1 MSYGKFGMKCLFRT
15 ENSIGTTAGKV
26 GNPESAD
33 FGHQCFFFSFFIFIS
48 FYGLVVLGVLDL
60 NP

>member
-26 GNPESAD
+26 ALISD
-33 FGHQCFFFSFFIFIS
+33 TSVFFFFLSS
-48 FYGLVVLGVLDL
+48 YS
-60 NP
+60 